1 MNKMRTP
8 PEFGQVIDAVV
19 NAISIEKFDLTD
31 EFFPAH
37 LSVAVIDA
45 VFRTRYRHGAISVP
59 AADRYCR
66 KFGLVRTRDDR
77 WNPPPANEQDT
88 LGDLIRR
95 YGELGPD
102 AMTAD
107 AFGIRR
113 CFPKQQTTTV
123 ATVLRVAEAL
133 RSIGIDVLQDMSAR
147 RYNEIHDTLQCLHGV
162 GEHTVRRLLMYT
174 GGDDFV
180 LGDVHIRRFVA
191 SAVGRN
197 SISPGDAEALVR
209 SAAYELI
216 VSPRFLD
223 REIWMRRLS
232 D

>member
-1 MNKMRTP
+1 MGNIKTP
-8 PEFGQVIDAVV
+8 PELDQVIDAVV
-19 NAISIEKFDLTD
+19 DSISLENFDLTD

-37 LSVAVIDA
+37 LPVAVIDA
-45 VFRTRYRHGAISVP
+45 VFRTRYRHGAFSVP
-59 AADRYCR
+59 AAGRYCR

-77 WNPPPANEQDT
+77 WNPPPANEQET

-95 YGELGPD
+95 YDELGPD

-107 AFGIRR
+107 VFGIRR
-113 CFPKQQTTTV
+113 CFPEQQITTV
-123 ATVLRVAEAL
+123 ATVPRVATAL
-133 RSIGIDVLQDMSAR
+133 RSIGVDVLQDMSAR
-147 RYNEIHDTLQCLHGV
+147 RCDEINDALQCLPGV

-180 LGDVHIRRFVA
+180 LGDAHVRRFVA

-197 SISPGDAEALVR
+197 AISPDGAETLVR

-216 VSPRFLD
+216 LSPRFLD
-223 REIWMRRLS
+223 REIWLYRLS